1 MSRSNMSASC
11 SVGPDQHQGSP
22 DARDCRV
29 RYALAGKTLAV
40 VTIGRDR
47 DSLRAEHA
55 MEWLGAGHT
64 AEQMEARLDDA
75 LAMTFPASDPV
86 AIDTPSA
93 QAAVTARLR

>member
-1 MSRSNMSASC
+1 
-11 SVGPDQHQGSP
+11 
-22 DARDCRV
+22 V